1 MRKNLFSLLLFLLI
15 GINGKS
21 QTIKILFDATKAE
34 TASNA
39 DWVID
44 EDLNNMTWNPN
55 ATTGSGSEGN
65 AQRIPTPA
73 QLNITS
79 ATLEGYWK
87 GALSSWGIDCVKR
100 GYVVETLPHNGAITY
115 GNSNNLQDLSNY
127 KVFIIV
133 EPNILFT
140 TSEKTAIINF
150 VKNGGGLFIVSD
162 HAVSDRNN
170 DGKDSPQILND
181 LIKNNS
187 VQNYPFGF
195 VFDSLNISPN
205 TTNIPYLPNDSI
217 LNGPM
222 GAVTQATWFNGTS
235 MTLNPSANSSV
246 KGVIYTPSSSFGNTG
261 VMVAYARY
269 GKGKVVGFGD
279 SSPCDDGTGDNGD
292 NLYDGWITDANGNH
306 ERLIMNATIWL
317 TIKDTIIPTVIPDL
331 TIDSILYPQAITRGN
346 NQVALKIKNIG
357 NTYID
362 TALVTFQINNNTPV
376 SAQITNLNIAPQN
389 SNYYSFTTPLNITT
403 GGIYKLC
410 VWIKTN
416 GDRGF
421 ANDTLCKVYHLPLIT
436 DMQIDSISDP
446 VKFVKGLNTISVN
459 IRNNGETMI
468 NKYTVSYHLLEQFI
482 APVTDE
488 VTLINLPAGSYGR
501 KSFSTR
507 LNIEQAGDYN
517 ICVWI
522 DSVNGIADNNRNNDT
537 LCYQFTVEKTALNE
551 INLNNEI
558 QLFPNPSNQNLLY
571 ITSFHEE
578 INQITI
584 CDTKGS
590 IILSETNL
598 KEKQV
603 SNKNISINTAK
614 IEAGIY
620 FIHIE
625 TANGIAV
632 KKWIKQ

>member
-1 MRKNLFSLLLFLLI
+1 MRKNVFNLLLLLFI
-15 GINGKS
+15 GIHAKS

-34 TASNA
+34 TAGNA

-55 ATTGSGSEGN
+55 ATIGSGSEGN

-73 QLNITS
+73 QSNITPT
-79 ATLEGYWK
+79 TLEGYWK
-87 GALSSWGIDCVKR
+87 GALSAWGIDCAKR
-100 GYVVETLPHNGAITY
+100 GYIVETLPYNGAITY
-115 GNSNNLQDLSNY
+115 GNTSNLQDLANY

-140 TSEKTAIINF
+140 SAEKAAIINF

-162 HAVSDRNN
+162 HANSDRNN

-187 VQNYPFGF
+187 VQTYPFGF
-195 VFDSLNISPN
+195 VFDSLSISPN
-205 TTNIPYLPNDSI
+205 TTNIPNLPSDSI

-222 GAVTQATWFNGTS
+222 GNVNQALWASGTT
-235 MTLNPSANSSV
+235 MTLNPISNSSV
-246 KGVIYTPSSSFGNTG
+246 KGVVYTPGSTFGNTG

-269 GKGKVVGFGD
+269 GKGKVVSFGD
-279 SSPCDDGTGDNGD
+279 SSPCDDGTGDTGD
-292 NLYDGWITDANGNH
+292 ALYDGWIKDANGNH

-317 TIKDTIIPTVIPDL
+317 SIKDTFIPTVIPDL
-331 TIDSILYPQAITRGN
+331 TIDSILYPQAFIRGE
-346 NQVALKIKNIG
+346 NQIAVKIKNVG

-362 TALVTFQINNNTPV
+362 TAFITYQINNNTPV
-376 SAQITNLNIAPQN
+376 TVQITNLNIAPQN
-389 SNYYSFTTPLNITT
+389 SNYYSFPTPLTIST
-403 GGIYKLC
+403 GGTYKLC

-416 GDRGF
+416 GDKSF
-421 ANDTLCKVYHLPLIT
+421 ANDTLCKVYTLPFIT
-436 DMQIDSISDP
+436 DMQIDSITAP
-446 VKFVKGLNTISVN
+446 IEFVKGLNNISIKV
-459 IRNNGETMI
+459 RNNGETLI

-482 APVTDE
+482 APITDE
-488 VTLINLPAGSYGR
+488 VTLINLLVSSIGN

-507 LNIEQAGDYN
+507 LNIEQAGNYT

-522 DSVNGIADNNRNNDT
+522 DSVNGIEDYNRNNDT
-537 LCYQFTVEKTALNE
+537 LCYQFTIEKTAVNELNP
-551 INLNNEI
+551 NNEI

-571 ITSFHEE
+571 ITSFNEE

-584 CDTKGS
+584 YDVKGS
-590 IILSETNL
+590 IVLKENNL
-598 KEKQV
+598 KSKLV
-603 SNKNISINTAK
+603 ANKNISVQTGKINP
-614 IEAGIY
+614 GIY
-620 FIHIE
+620 FVNIQTEKGMTI
-625 TANGIAV
+625 

>member
-1 MRKNLFSLLLFLLI
+1 MRKNVINLLLLIFI
-15 GINGKS
+15 GINAKS
-21 QTIKILFDATKAE
+21 QSIKILFDATKAE

-55 ATTGSGSEGN
+55 ATIGSGSEGN
-65 AQRIPTPA
+65 AQRIPSPA
-73 QLNITS
+73 QSNITS
-79 ATLEGYWK
+79 ATLERYWK
-87 GALSSWGIDCVKR
+87 GALSAWGIDCVKR
-100 GYVVETLPHNGAITY
+100 GYIVETLPYNGAITY
-115 GNSNNLQDLSNY
+115 GNTSNLQDLSNY

-140 TSEKTAIINF
+140 AAEKTAIINF

-162 HAVSDRNN
+162 HANSDRNN

-187 VQNYPFGF
+187 VQTFPFGF
-195 VFDSLNISPN
+195 VFDSLSISPN
-205 TTNIPYLPNDSI
+205 TTNIPFLPTDSI

-222 GAVTQATWFNGTS
+222 GNVSQALWASGTT
-235 MTLNPSANSSV
+235 MTLNPTANSSV
-246 KGVIYTPSSSFGNTG
+246 KGVVYTPGSPFGNTG
-261 VMVAYARY
+261 VMVAYARF

-279 SSPCDDGTGDNGD
+279 SSPCDDGTGDTGD
-292 NLYDGWITDANGNH
+292 ALYDGWITDANGNH

-331 TIDSILYPQAITRGN
+331 TIDSILYPQAFIRGE
-346 NQVALKIKNIG
+346 NQIAVKIKNVG

-362 TALVTFQINNNTPV
+362 TAFITYKINNNTPV
-376 SAQITNLNIAPQN
+376 TVQITNLNIAPQN
-389 SNYYSFTTPLNITT
+389 SNYYSFPTPLTITT

-416 GDRGF
+416 GDKGF
-421 ANDTLCKVYHLPLIT
+421 ANDTLCKVYNLPMIT
-436 DMQIDSISDP
+436 DMLIDSITAP
-446 VKFVKGLNTISVN
+446 IKFVKGLNNISIKV
-459 IRNNGETMI
+459 RNNGESLI

-488 VTLINLPAGSYGR
+488 VTLINLPAGSTGS
-501 KSFSTR
+501 KSFPTQ
-507 LNIEQAGDYN
+507 LNIEQAGNYN

-522 DSVNGIADNNRNNDT
+522 DSVNGIADNNKNNDS
-537 LCYQFTVEKTALNE
+537 LCYQFTIEKTAVNK

-571 ITSFHEE
+571 ITSLNEE
-578 INQITI
+578 IYQVTI
-584 CDTKGS
+584 YDLKGS
-590 IILSETNL
+590 IVLLENNL
-598 KEKQV
+598 KSKLGA
-603 SNKNISINTAK
+603 NKNILLQTSKIND
-614 IEAGIY
+614 GIY
-620 FIHIE
+620 FVNIQTE
-625 TANGIAV
+625 SGMTV
-632 KKWIKQ
+632 KKWVKQ